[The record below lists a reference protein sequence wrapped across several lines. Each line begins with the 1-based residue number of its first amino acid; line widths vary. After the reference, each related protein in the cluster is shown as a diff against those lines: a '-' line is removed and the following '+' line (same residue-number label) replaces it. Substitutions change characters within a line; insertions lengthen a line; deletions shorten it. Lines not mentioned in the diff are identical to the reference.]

1 MCYNTFMENYKEII
15 DARKILAKYDP
26 KDMTENRGSQDFVID
41 KWRSKFSKGW
51 YGFDMGWAPDNWFKI
66 IDEFLEQ
73 IKQVDPDFQIHQI
86 KIKFGG
92 MRIYLSFSEKI
103 TEDKSIYSYVNQQ
116 ISILEHELFHES
128 LIF

>member
-1 MCYNTFMENYKEII
+1 MENYKEII
-15 DARKILAKYDP
+15 DARKILEKYDP
-26 KDMTENRGSQDFVID
+26 KDLTENRGSQDPIPE
-41 KWRSKFSKGW
+41 KWREHVGKGW

-66 IDEFLEQ
+66 IDEFLDQ

-92 MRIYLSFSEKI
+92 IRIYLGFSGKI

-116 ISILEHELFHES
+116 VSILEHELFHES
-128 LIF
+128 LIY